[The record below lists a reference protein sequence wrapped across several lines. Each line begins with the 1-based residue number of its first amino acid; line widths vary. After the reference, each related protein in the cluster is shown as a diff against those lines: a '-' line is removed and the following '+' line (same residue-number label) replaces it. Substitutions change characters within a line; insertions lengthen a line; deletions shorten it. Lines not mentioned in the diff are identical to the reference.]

1 MSRFG
6 DNNNGAPPTRIIRNN
21 PTINVNAADA
31 SNHQTD
37 NKKDT
42 VKIPDDAAAKK
53 TERILP
59 DEPHSASDAD
69 GFRVVQ
75 DSASQHAEVAKAPS
89 PAEKPAPEFMNLKPA
104 SASPKTRVFRSGAD
118 SQETKKASDAP
129 VVGWFVVVKG
139 QGLGNSFEFSFGN
152 NTIGRDASQGIA
164 IDFGDEGISREAH
177 AFVEYDPKARK
188 CFLSKGCNLVYV
200 NGDRVGQG
208 SEVILSMGD
217 NIELGET
224 VLRFVPFCNA
234 EFCWTDNA

>member
-21 PTINVNAADA
+21 PTINVNAAD
-31 SNHQTD
+31 SSSSKSDSQ
-37 NKKDT
+37 KDT
-42 VKIPDDAAAKK
+42 VKLSDGVVVKDTK
-53 TERILP
+53 RILP

-75 DSASQHAEVAKAPS
+75 DSKTDHFKNPS
-89 PAEKPAPEFMNLKPA
+89 PSAPLEKPAPEFMNLKPVT
-104 SASPKTRVFRSGAD
+104 ASPKTRVFRSGAD
-118 SQETKKASDAP
+118 KQDNNKASDAP

-139 QGLGNSFEFSFGN
+139 QGLGHSFEFSYGN
-152 NTIGRDASQGIA
+152 NAIGRDASQGIA

-224 VLRFVPFCNA
+224 VLRFIPFCNA
-234 EFCWTDNA
+234 EFCWTANV